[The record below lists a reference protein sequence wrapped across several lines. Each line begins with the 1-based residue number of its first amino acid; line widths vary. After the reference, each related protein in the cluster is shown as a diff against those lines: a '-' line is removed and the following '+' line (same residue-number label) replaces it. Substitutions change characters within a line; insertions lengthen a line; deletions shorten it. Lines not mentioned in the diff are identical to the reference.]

1 MSHRDSLIKK
11 NKELSKPMD
20 LFNTGFVGAAGGG
33 AALETTGGAESTTSG
48 YKYHVF
54 TTTGSTLTFTTT
66 ADVDVDFLLI
76 GGGGGGGGEGGGGGG
91 SGGGLYQSGRTLTAS
106 SSPYSIV
113 IGTGGAGVYNRVSP
127 TSTNDGVDSTFDS
140 MTAKGGGS
148 GAGMVASGRTGGSG
162 GGASHN
168 RSGSQAST
176 QGSYSGVTSYG
187 NASASC
193 GQEGQGG
200 GGLYSAPA
208 DCGDGLNRN
217 VGGSGIGGTNN
228 STINTMLSHVS
239 KGVEETTGNWYI
251 GGGGAGSGGYTQA
264 RSLGGGGDSGSN
276 YGMGSTG
283 TGGTGIAS
291 TGSGGGGGWG
301 SGSTGGVGAAG
312 ILILRYLL

>member
-1 MSHRDSLIKK
+1 M
-11 NKELSKPMD
+11 NV
-20 LFNTGFVGAAGGG
+20 GFVGAVGGG
-33 AALETTGGAESTTSG
+33 GIETTGGTESTPAGTG

-66 ADVDVDFLLI
+66 ADIDVDFLLI

-113 IGTGGAGVYNRVSP
+113 IGTGGAGSYNRVSP

-140 MTAKGGGS
+140 MTAKGGGA
-148 GAGMVASGRTGGSG
+148 GAGMVQSGRTGGSG

-187 NASASC
+187 SGSAGC
-193 GQEGQGG
+193 AQEGQGG
-200 GGLYSAPA
+200 GGLYSAPV
-208 DCGDGLNRN
+208 DCGDGQDRN

-276 YGMGSTG
+276 YGMGATG
-283 TGGTGIAS
+283 TGGAGIAS

-301 SGSTGGVGAAG
+301 SGSTGGAGSAG